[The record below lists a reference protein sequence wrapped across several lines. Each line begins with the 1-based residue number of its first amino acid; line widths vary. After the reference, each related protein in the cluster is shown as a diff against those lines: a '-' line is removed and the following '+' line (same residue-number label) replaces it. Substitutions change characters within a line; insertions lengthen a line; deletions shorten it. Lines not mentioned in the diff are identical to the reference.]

1 MCLVFYVRWQEH
13 FPDPFTLLL
22 HHYAAGCEIAWNKG
36 SDSNLENLDAADG
49 QPRFDLGA
57 GEAIGHG
64 VIMRVDLDM
73 VVDAGAV
80 QAPLAI
86 FVRLDRQR
94 LQRPAVDLF
103 EQLAAG
109 DAETAEGR
117 SSLRLFS
124 ISPIAAL
131 SSARL

>member
-1 MCLVFYVRWQEH
+1 MFYVRGQEH

-22 HHYAAGCEIAWNKG
+22 DHYAAGCEIAWNKG
-36 SDSNLENLDAADG
+36 SDSNLENRDATDG

-73 VVDAGAV
+73 VVDADAV

-86 FVRLDRQR
+86 FIRLDRQR